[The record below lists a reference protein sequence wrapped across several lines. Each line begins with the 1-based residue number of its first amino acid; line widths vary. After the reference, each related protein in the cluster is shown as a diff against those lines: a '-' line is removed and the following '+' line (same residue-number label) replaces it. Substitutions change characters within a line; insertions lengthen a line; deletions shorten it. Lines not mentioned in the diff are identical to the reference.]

1 MSYWQR
7 FNPVGA
13 FGDLVGYWR
22 QPTPYRWQILA
33 LSVAITFT
41 GMVILIPESERQPP
55 RRPTVTYISTF
66 EEGRTDAEIEA
77 SNIANQKRQDELQAQ
92 RDAAEARRKERVRAL
107 ARATGIDVEAME
119 RQIAADKAAEEAAAA
134 RAEQARSPSTN
145 QAAGDR

>member
-13 FGDLVGYWR
+13 FGDLVSYWR

-41 GMVILIPESERQPP
+41 GMVFLIPESERQPP

-66 EEGRTDAEIEA
+66 EAGRTDPEIEA

-119 RQIAADKAAEEAAAA
+119 RQIAADKAAQEAAAA
-134 RAEQARSPSTN
+134 RAERARGTTTN
-145 QAAGDR
+145 QVAGDR

>member
-41 GMVILIPESERQPP
+41 GMVFLIPESQRQPP
-55 RRPTVTYISTF
+55 KHPTVTYISTF
-66 EEGRTDAEIEA
+66 EAGRTDEQIEA
-77 SNIANQKRQDELQAQ
+77 SNIANQQHQDELQAQ

-107 ARATGIDVEAME
+107 ARASGIDVEAME
-119 RQIAADKAAEEAAAA
+119 RQIAEDKARDEAAAA
-134 RAEQARSPSTN
+134 RADRGRQTSTN

>member
-41 GMVILIPESERQPP
+41 GMVFLIPESERAPP

-66 EEGRTDAEIEA
+66 QAGRTDAEIEA
-77 SNIANQKRQDELQAQ
+77 SNLANQKRQDELQAQ
-92 RDAAEARRKERVRAL
+92 RDAAEERRKDRVRAL

-119 RQIAADKAAEEAAAA
+119 RQIAEAKARDEAAAA
-134 RAEQARSPSTN
+134 RAEQARETSTN

>member
-7 FNPVGA
+7 FNPRGA
-13 FGDLVGYWR
+13 FGDLVTYWR

-41 GMVILIPESERQPP
+41 GMVFLIPESERAPP

-66 EEGRTDAEIEA
+66 QAGRTDAEIEA
-77 SNIANQKRQDELQAQ
+77 SNLANQKRQDELQAL
-92 RDAAEARRKERVRAL
+92 RDAAEERRKERVRAL

-119 RQIAADKAAEEAAAA
+119 RQIAEDKARDEATAA
-134 RAEQARSPSTN
+134 RAEQARGTSTN